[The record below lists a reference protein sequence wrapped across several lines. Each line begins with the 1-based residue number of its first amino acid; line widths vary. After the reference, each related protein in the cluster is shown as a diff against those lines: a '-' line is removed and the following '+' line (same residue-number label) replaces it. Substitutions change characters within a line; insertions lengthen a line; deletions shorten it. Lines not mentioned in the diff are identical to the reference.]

1 MSEPFSNKPVR
12 YLNKTLTGGERSIQA
27 GYWREQIEQY
37 GVEVNY
43 FVNNHDMDQQ
53 DFIYGEHP
61 DQVFVDPV
69 KIVVA
74 LTLNE
79 NSISLQQFGLVSDDE
94 VTGYISFESFTDH
107 FGLSAEPKAGD
118 LFEMEEYGQSRP
130 GGRTGKIFE
139 ITQRVDQDVSQINQ
153 LQGHYVWMFTAKRF
167 EYSYEPGAPQEMP
180 RSQMT
185 DDLFEGRLPGGKN
198 EPIIVKSYTGDVDD
212 VSKPVY
218 DYRVFLDQD
227 HVYGDY

>member
-1 MSEPFSNKPVR
+1 MSGPFDNRSVR
-12 YLNKTLTGGERSIQA
+12 YLNKDINTQERNLQA
-27 GYWREQIEQY
+27 GWWREQIEHY

-43 FVNNHDMDQQ
+43 YTNGYNIAEQ
-53 DFIYGEHP
+53 DFIYGEHVN
-61 DQVFVDPV
+61 QIFMNPV
-69 KIVVA
+69 KVVVA

-94 VTGYISFESFTDH
+94 VTGFISIQSFTDH

-118 LFEMEEYGQSRP
+118 LIEMEEYGSSRP
-130 GGRTGKIFE
+130 GGRSGKIFE

-167 EYSYEPGAPQEMP
+167 EYSYEPGAPQELP
-180 RSQMT
+180 LGQMT
-185 DDLFEGRLPGGKN
+185 DDLFEGRLDGGVN
-198 EPIIVKSYTGDVDD
+198 EPVIIKSYTGDVDE
-212 VSKPVY
+212 VSQPVY